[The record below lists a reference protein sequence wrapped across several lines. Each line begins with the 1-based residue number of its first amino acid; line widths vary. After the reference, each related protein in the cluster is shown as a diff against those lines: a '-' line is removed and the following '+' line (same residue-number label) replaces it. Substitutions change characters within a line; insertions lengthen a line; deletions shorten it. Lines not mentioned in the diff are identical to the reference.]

1 MNDQEMSQSEG
12 GKNAPNTSGEGEG
25 GATPRPDELTMLKQ
39 RAKLLGITFSNNIG
53 LDALREKVNAKI
65 GQNQEDGEADESED
79 VEEQEE
85 AQDEDPAPASLS
97 DEERAELEALRAA
110 VSKQAAQGE
119 AKTITSALNPLVG
132 DKAGEIPAKQKTK
145 RQRVIDDAMRLIRVR
160 ITNLDPKKKE
170 LHGEILCVG
179 NRYIGTVKKFI
190 PYGELTDNGYHI
202 PKVLFDE
209 LDSRKFL
216 HIRTTRNK
224 QNGQIEVKTSY
235 AKEFALEVLP
245 PLTQEELARLAA
257 AQSAASNADSG
268 N

>member
-1 MNDQEMSQSEG
+1 MSQGEG
-12 GKNAPNTSGEGEG
+12 NQTPNTSGEGEG
-25 GATPRPDELTMLKQ
+25 GDTPRPDELTMLKS

-53 LDALREKVNAKI
+53 LDALRAKVNAKI
-65 GQNQEDGEADESED
+65 GGQEDEAEED
-79 VEEQEE
+79 EEQEE
-85 AQDEDPAPASLS
+85 EEVQGEAQADPAATGSNLT

-110 VSKQAAQGE
+110 VARQAAQGE
-119 AKTITSALNPLVG
+119 AKTITAALNPLAG
-132 DKAGEIPAKQKTK
+132 DKAGEKPAAQKSK
-145 RQRVIDDAMRLIRVR
+145 RQRVIDEAMRLIRVR
-160 ITNLDPKKKE
+160 ITNLDPKKND
-170 LHGEILCVG
+170 LNGEILCVG
-179 NRYIGTVKKFI
+179 NRYVGTVKKFI

-202 PKVLFDE
+202 PKILFDE

-245 PLTQEELARLAA
+245 PLTQEELAKLAA
-257 AQSAASNADSG
+257 AQMAASNADSG